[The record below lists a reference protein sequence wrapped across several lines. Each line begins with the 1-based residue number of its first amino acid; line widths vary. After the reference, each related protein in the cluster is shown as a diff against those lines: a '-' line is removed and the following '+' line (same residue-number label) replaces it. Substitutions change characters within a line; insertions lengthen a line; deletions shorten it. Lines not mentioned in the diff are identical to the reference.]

1 MSFLLEFISGSSFFR
16 RLAKSIV
23 PFPLRWRIKKILY
36 RKQLEHIQFS
46 LQADQE
52 FVVQGK
58 YSAREFFSLN
68 DGSIKN
74 VRIDGPLHGNDKFS
88 YLNRSLA
95 LSLEKQGVTIV
106 ARSLEENEDI
116 QSMDLKTPQKS
127 AFTISSASSED
138 KMLETDLHL
147 KCQWKING
155 LNMRGKINA
164 FHSYGLEDSIC
175 SNHWVEDINKNLD
188 FLSVASK
195 YVAKTLRDNGIV
207 IPIVVTGQGI
217 FFCYDIAKEDSL
229 DSEGHL
235 KRFVFLNI
243 STSFS
248 KNGVDILLR
257 SYGTTFD
264 RDDDVSLIIKIP
276 PDERN
281 EVELLLNKLR
291 NENKRFP
298 HVLVI
303 YDNDFLSKN
312 SRLYAV
318 ADFYVAPSRVEE
330 YGIPLANAM
339 AYGVPVIATGYGG
352 HVDYC
357 TRETALLC
365 DYQFSF
371 ASNHLS
377 TKSSVWVEP
386 SHESLSALMKEAFL
400 MPSEKKITLVKK
412 AKQNIEKQSW
422 ENIANKIISSS
433 YNIKNFKKTFENREK
448 YPIVWVSPWKTR
460 CGIAT
465 YSQNLS
471 HTFVDKGLI
480 VFANKENSVS
490 EDDPFVKRVWDPS
503 QNGLRSL
510 LSELEKITPHSLIIQ
525 HQTGQFGIDWLFEL
539 LLYCHKKGVNSFLF
553 LHNPKEVFF
562 YLNDNKDIIK
572 KIFSAATRLFVHT
585 LSDVN
590 LFRDVGEI
598 GNVTLFPHGVYEDSD
613 PDNKNTPLEASVWK
627 SKKIIASYG
636 FLMPHKGIR
645 ELVVAFSFLLKKNK
659 NLHLLL
665 VNAIHSDPKS
675 MAEKRSLDRLIDS
688 LGISSNITLVHDFLS
703 DQQSLSYLKS
713 ADLIVYPYQASNE
726 SASGAVKMGVASG
739 RPIAVTPLQLFEDLP
754 NDVAYRFSGFSWNEI
769 AEGVDTL
776 LNDKEIQESMTNN
789 MENYRRERDWALL
802 SERLFRIVE
811 GCRTQKLFDG
821 GY

>member
-1 MSFLLEFISGSSFFR
+1 
-16 RLAKSIV
+16 
-23 PFPLRWRIKKILY
+23 
-36 RKQLEHIQFS
+36 
-46 LQADQE
+46 
-52 FVVQGK
+52 
-58 YSAREFFSLN
+58 
-68 DGSIKN
+68 
-74 VRIDGPLHGNDKFS
+74 
-88 YLNRSLA
+88 
-95 LSLEKQGVTIV
+95 
-106 ARSLEENEDI
+106 
-116 QSMDLKTPQKS
+116 
-127 AFTISSASSED
+127 
-138 KMLETDLHL
+138 
-147 KCQWKING
+147 
-155 LNMRGKINA
+155 
-164 FHSYGLEDSIC
+164 
-175 SNHWVEDINKNLD
+175 
-188 FLSVASK
+188 
-195 YVAKTLRDNGIV
+195 
-207 IPIVVTGQGI
+207 
-217 FFCYDIAKEDSL
+217 
-229 DSEGHL
+229 
-235 KRFVFLNI
+235 
-243 STSFS
+243 
-248 KNGVDILLR
+248 
-257 SYGTTFD
+257 
-264 RDDDVSLIIKIP
+264 
-276 PDERN
+276 
-281 EVELLLNKLR
+281 
-291 NENKRFP
+291 
-298 HVLVI
+298 
-303 YDNDFLSKN
+303 
-312 SRLYAV
+312 
-318 ADFYVAPSRVEE
+318 
-330 YGIPLANAM
+330 
-339 AYGVPVIATGYGG
+339 
-352 HVDYC
+352 
-357 TRETALLC
+357 
-365 DYQFSF
+365 
-371 ASNHLS
+371 
-377 TKSSVWVEP
+377 
-386 SHESLSALMKEAFL
+386 
-400 MPSEKKITLVKK
+400 
-412 AKQNIEKQSW
+412 
-422 ENIANKIISSS
+422 
-433 YNIKNFKKTFENREK
+433 
-448 YPIVWVSPWKTR
+448 
-460 CGIAT
+460 
-465 YSQNLS
+465 
-471 HTFVDKGLI
+471 LI